1 MMKKWWVVIAYIII
15 LVIGLINK
23 DSIFN
28 WIQRS
33 EPNDLP
39 TMFFLSILF
48 SVIPL
53 IPFTLFAGIMG
64 AKYGMLIGSLINWFG
79 GVSAAIIYFLFSRI
93 YFSNFFMNYTK
104 RFRGVQRFQMMLE
117 KNSFIAILFV
127 RMVPIIPPF
136 IVNSYSGVINISF
149 RTFITA
155 TVIGQVPP
163 MFIIAY
169 CGDQIFS
176 SILHLSIGIFV
187 YLLFLLFI
195 LLIYKIWFLQNSNFN

>member
-33 EPNDLP
+33 EPSDLP
-39 TMFFLSILF
+39 AMFFLSILF

-64 AKYGMLIGSLINWFG
+64 AKYGVFIGLLINWFG
-79 GVSAAIIYFLFSRI
+79 AVSAAIIYFLFSRN
-93 YFSNFFMNYTK
+93 YFWSFFINYSK
-104 RFRGVQRFQMMLE
+104 RFKGVQRFQNMLE

-136 IVNSYSGVINISF
+136 IVNSYSGAINITF

-155 TVIGQVPP
+155 TTIGQVPP
-163 MFIIAY
+163 MFIISY

-176 SILHLSIGIFV
+176 SILHLSLGIIV

-195 LLIYKIWFLQNSNFN
+195 LLIYKIWFLQNSKIN